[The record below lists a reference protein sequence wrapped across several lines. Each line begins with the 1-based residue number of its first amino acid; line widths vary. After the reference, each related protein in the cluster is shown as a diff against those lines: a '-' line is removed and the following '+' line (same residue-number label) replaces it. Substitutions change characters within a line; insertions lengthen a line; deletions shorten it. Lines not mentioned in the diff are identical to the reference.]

1 MKLEINFK
9 KKTGKNPNT
18 WSLNN
23 MLQNNQWV
31 NEEIKAEI
39 KNYLGASDN
48 DNTAIQSLHD
58 AAKAVFRGKF
68 SDTGLL

>member
-1 MKLEINFK
+1 ME
-9 KKTGKNPNT
+9 
-18 WSLNN
+18 LNN
-23 MLQNNQWV
+23 TLLKYQWV
-31 NEEIKAEI
+31 NNEIKAEI
-39 KNYLGASDN
+39 KNYLGTNDN